1 MKKTILVLFT
11 VAAALA
17 VSCNSEKSE
26 VKRVAQ
32 AYLDA
37 ETNFKIDEARQ
48 YIDGEDLVSTM
59 DMIENFVLPNMEK
72 SLLDSLV
79 PNKVKIKDVEMFA
92 DTAAVVSF
100 HSSNLKHE
108 SNAQILMSKIG
119 EEWKVVAQ
127 GEKVEAPSAKK

>member
-1 MKKTILVLFT
+1 M
-11 VAAALA
+11 
-17 VSCNSEKSE
+17 SCNSEKSE